1 MNENEFRD
9 VCAMLAM
16 SGYMAKMGCNPLE
29 RGAICE
35 EGVFADNNADAIA
48 KASYIIAD
56 AMLEARNKVPEDD
69 GGIATIKK
77 RKYVRKD

>member
-1 MNENEFRD
+1 MNEQDFRD

-16 SGYMAKMGCNPLE
+16 NGLLHQENYEAHCLAGLAY
-29 RGAICE
+29 G
-35 EGVFADNNADAIA
+35 
-48 KASYIIAD
+48 IAD
-56 AMLEARNKVPEDD
+56 AMLEARNKAPEDD